1 MQTQQVQL
9 LPPMHACSFEHVM
22 TRRAQ
27 EYGSLRHSRSFCT
40 QPLYA
45 PPEGEESVCPLRVQM
60 RQAAVLQ
67 QTSLPRMHSLPGVKL
82 CPGKLCPAKNLQQLF
97 ARQRGYISPEICTPA
112 AFRQAGGYI
121 FEEHSPGRGYISPP
135 YLGGYM
141 YPLPDVFLTRKR
153 ERICSNE

>member
-82 CPGKLCPAKNLQQLF
+82 CPAGQKPA
-97 ARQRGYISPEICTPA
+97 A
-112 AFRQAGGYI
+112 AFRQAERLHISGDMYPSS
-121 FEEHSPGRGYISPP
+121 FSPGRWVLICARQVGTYLRRISA
-135 YLGGYM
+135 
-141 YPLPDVFLTRKR
+141 
-153 ERICSNE
+153 EICTPCLMFFSRANE